1 MWQIPCKMTNSSSK
15 PLQTLGK
22 WYQPRNPKKNPKPV
36 QKKIPKTISH
46 PYISIYKWQT
56 SAFCSCA
63 IHVTRV
69 RSSIRSSIRGSRMLE
84 IPIGAEP
91 RLICCLV
98 MSRYSIYSQ
107 QCGLQTARVGPTWSI
122 LGLQVGNLQHLQ
134 PAMRA
139 TNNMGGANTRHLGA
153 VGWQPTALQPAMRAT
168 NSRGGADM
176 RHLGAVGWQPTAF
189 TASNGP

>member
-22 WYQPRNPKKNPKPV
+22 WYQPRNPKKNPKPA

-98 MSRYSIYSQ
+98 MSRTWHVLWAFGFEKWQEVQSKRMWDLSLGIALVDIKIARSWAVRTAQRGQTFPRCQGDAVEEASIPSQ
-107 QCGLQTARVGPTWSI
+107 LWAQ
-122 LGLQVGNLQHLQ
+122 
-134 PAMRA
+134 
-139 TNNMGGANTRHLGA
+139 
-153 VGWQPTALQPAMRAT
+153 
-168 NSRGGADM
+168 
-176 RHLGAVGWQPTAF
+176 
-189 TASNGP
+189 